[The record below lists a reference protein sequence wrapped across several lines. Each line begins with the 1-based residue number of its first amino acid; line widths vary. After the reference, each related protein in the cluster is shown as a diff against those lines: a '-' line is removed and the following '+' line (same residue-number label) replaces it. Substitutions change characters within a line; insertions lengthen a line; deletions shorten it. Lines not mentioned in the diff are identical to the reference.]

1 MTTRRIHGRAA
12 MFACATGLVLH
23 MSPAI
28 AGDQHQNSRHRHNR
42 PVDVTFTKWV
52 TTGTFL
58 AGIAGGDVD
67 GRFVGE
73 VLEGQTSVNPE
84 MNPNPEGLAGTDP
97 ERRTAPRGSFMQVNA
112 DDEDASFT
120 ALIRGGQNQVTGVAR
135 FTGFVVAGWRSW
147 GRGPGCVPAVS
158 RLAILTVLTRAPRSP
173 RPVSRALFTSD
184 PSRGIDRPATPGPCG
199 CRVAIGQPGGRGCG
213 RRVEKTD
220 SRHQPA
226 LSSRSSQTLASR
238 QSRRTVPTET
248 CNASAVSSALR
259 PPKNR
264 ISTT

>member
-28 AGDQHQNSRHRHNR
+28 AGDQHQNNRHRHNR

-52 TTGTFL
+52 TTGTLL
-58 AGIAGGDVD
+58 AGVAGGDVD

-84 MNPNPEGLAGTDP
+84 INPNPEGLAGP
-97 ERRTAPRGSFMQVNA
+97 MVNGVRRLEALYAVIA

-135 FTGFVVAGWRSW
+135 FTGFVAAGWRSGAQVRVVYQRYW
-147 GRGPGCVPAVS
+147 AGDPHCLDAGAPVTAACFQGTIHIGPVP
-158 RLAILTVLTRAPRSP
+158 
-173 RPVSRALFTSD
+173 
-184 PSRGIDRPATPGPCG
+184 
-199 CRVAIGQPGGRGCG
+199 
-213 RRVEKTD
+213 
-220 SRHQPA
+220 RH
-226 LSSRSSQTLASR
+226 
-238 QSRRTVPTET
+238 
-248 CNASAVSSALR
+248 
-259 PPKNR
+259 
-264 ISTT
+264 